1 MAKGTRRPPRSQRP
15 APGYVIGMEPSLRT
29 REDPDNPPGYP
40 ARDSTARTEHLTWSQ
55 QSLLMRKWI
64 SIIGVLLCIF
74 VTVLFI
80 RQHAIPEAIAFGV
93 IGLMSLGYLGW
104 TLAVKARQQ
113 R

>member
-1 MAKGTRRPPRSQRP
+1 
-15 APGYVIGMEPSLRT
+15 MEPSLRT

-64 SIIGVLLCIF
+64 SIIGVLLCVF

-93 IGLMSLGYLGW
+93 IGLMSLGYLAW
-104 TLAVKARQQ
+104 TLAVKAR
-113 R
+113 RHR